1 VAPQAQQYNEF
12 APARALLQ
20 NAPQRFAPTGVKEI
34 DEELTRRSESQRTG
48 AENFMN
54 LIEGAQADPRVM
66 AILQARRERS
76 EKERA
81 DLEKDQKR
89 SGWDALARAGIAMAK
104 SNSPYFMQA
113 LASGME
119 AGLAGLDAAKLKR
132 DEKRSRLQAAEED
145 TVLAEIKARQEAQ
158 DRSVSI
164 YNAAI
169 AAGKTESEARDMAIK
184 NAVTVKTL
192 PQQLRLADLEV
203 ETAEATLANKRA
215 DTFRTLNPVRSGG
228 GGGGDGAGSP
238 GKPLPPGARAEAE
251 GRLAT
256 AYSEQDEAYRAWVR
270 KGKPLIG
277 QAKEGSSEWE
287 AASKYEAARGKVNN
301 ILGTLGRRTLGVAP
315 VRTGGQRIT
324 QAQRNR
330 APASRPAAAA
340 RPAGVGADWTY
351 EVDSKGNKAWVSP
364 DRKRFKEVK

>member
-1 VAPQAQQYNEF
+1 
-12 APARALLQ
+12 
-20 NAPQRFAPTGVKEI
+20 
-34 DEELTRRSESQRTG
+34 
-48 AENFMN
+48 
-54 LIEGAQADPRVM
+54 
-66 AILQARRERS
+66 
-76 EKERA
+76 
-81 DLEKDQKR
+81 
-89 SGWDALARAGIAMAK
+89 
-104 SNSPYFMQA
+104 MQA

-228 GGGGDGAGSP
+228 GGGGGREPNPPSATSVLEET
-238 GKPLPPGARAEAE
+238 GKAVREIGEAREKAATAFEAYRKE
-251 GRLAT
+251 TDPTKKQRLKEAHGRLA
-256 AYSEQDEAYRAWVR
+256 ENYRRIRDRLAV
-270 KGKPLIG
+270 L
-277 QAKEGSSEWE
+277 EGRQPGSPF
-287 AASKYEAARGKVNN
+287 
-301 ILGTLGRRTLGVAP
+301 RRSV
-315 VRTGGQRIT
+315 TGEIYTGPQRPST
-324 QAQRNR
+324 G
-330 APASRPAAAA
+330 PRPAAAA
-340 RPAGVGADWTY
+340 AKSPKPKSFTGTQAVWDVMTPA
-351 EVDSKGNKAWVSP
+351 EKKL
-364 DRKRFKEVK
+364 FQ